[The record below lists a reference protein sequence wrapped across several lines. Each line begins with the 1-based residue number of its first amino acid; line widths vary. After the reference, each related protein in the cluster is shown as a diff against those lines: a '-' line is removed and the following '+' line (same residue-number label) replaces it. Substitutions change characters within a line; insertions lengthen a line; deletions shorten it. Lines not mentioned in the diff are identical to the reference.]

1 MKRIALML
9 VAVIAAF
16 ASNGIRPRG
25 SAADYPTHVTSDG
38 VTIAAAVLPP
48 AQVRKIFAAD
58 LNSGGYIVIE
68 VAVYPETAPEVDVS
82 SGDFML
88 SPAGETSAAPVSA
101 RTIAGV
107 LDRKNSPSR
116 GRDTDVTANVGYE
129 TGTDPVTGRRVS
141 GTYTGVAVANGPPGT
156 LGAPPSG
163 AIAPGGQDC
172 PARCRLPVL
181 PETVEEVQ
189 ECRLRPYLLRRE
201 QQNPVVNSCAEVA
214 QLSLPPRRVQMS
226 RVFCTSSTAAN
237 RTSPSLRPNARPN
250 APPAAPEST

>member
-48 AQVRKIFAAD
+48 AQVRKIFSTD

-68 VAVYPETAPEVDVS
+68 VAVYPESAPDVDVS

-141 GTYTGVAVANGPPGT
+141 GTYTGVAVANRPPGT
-156 LGAPPSG
+156 LAPPPSG
-163 AIAPGGQDC
+163 PDPWTMKQELEE
-172 PARCRLPVL
+172 RSL
-181 PETVEEVQ
+181 PEGKTAQPVAG
-189 ECRLRPYLLRRE
+189 YLYF
-201 QQNPVVNSCAEVA
+201 PK
-214 QLSLPPRRVQMS
+214 LSKKS
-226 RVFCTSSTAAN
+226 R
-237 RTSPSLRPNARPN
+237 NAGY
-250 APPAAPEST
+250 